1 MGYSLRLLGMVEG
14 KLVGVWVGG
23 MSSRTAAC
31 VVCWNTWS
39 PEDWV
44 QFRVVI

>member
-23 MSSRTAAC
+23 MFFRIVVC
-31 VVCWNTWS
+31 VVCWNIWS
-39 PEDWV
+39 LEDWV
-44 QFRVVI
+44 